1 MVALTDHQALIFAA
15 AIPALI
21 SGSVGFLLLHRQRKV
36 GVAVDQINYAVNHQE
51 ASSPTLIQRVI
62 SLEHHRKIAER
73 TTVAHVA
80 WMDSALSTIASQV
93 GCSIASPPLPEQR
106 TYTDV

>member
-1 MVALTDHQALIFAA
+1 MVALTDHQALIWAA

-21 SGSVGFLLLHRQRKV
+21 SGSVGFLLLHHQRNV
-36 GVAVDQINYAVNHQE
+36 GVAVAQINYAVNHQE

-62 SLEHHRKIAER
+62 SLEHHREIAER

-93 GCSIASPPLPEQR
+93 GCSIASPPLLEQR